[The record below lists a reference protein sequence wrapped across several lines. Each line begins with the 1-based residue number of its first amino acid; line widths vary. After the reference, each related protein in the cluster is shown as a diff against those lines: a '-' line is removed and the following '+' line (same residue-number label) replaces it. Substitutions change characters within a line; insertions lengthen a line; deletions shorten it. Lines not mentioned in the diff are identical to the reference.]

1 MFWPRRR
8 WGRWRH
14 RYCPILP
21 ARRACLPRGSPRR
34 EAVTASIS
42 AGSSLRGTQ
51 PARRCRALRTP
62 AGAMWTCR
70 MTGASRGRLIRTRRA
85 AGRHHTCPRGSG
97 GIGRSFACLPRTGT
111 ELRCWSSTA
120 CIRTAK
126 FGSTASIW
134 VCAPQNAPSSGSAPY
149 LPTGLGWYRKKFRV
163 PAEDRDRV
171 AVLEFDGVY
180 QNSEVWINGQ
190 YLGMRPSERAEQR
203 VGTIPAHGARVV
215 SEEVSR
221 ACRGPG
227 PSCGAG
233 VRRRVSE
240 QRSLDQRPVS
250 GYAPLRTRR
259 AAGRAHTCPRGSGG
273 IGRSFACLPRTGTEL
288 RCWSSTACIRT
299 AKFGSTASIWVCA
312 PQNAPSS
319 GSGAYLPTGIGWYRK
334 KFRVPA
340 EDRDRVAVLE
350 FDGVY

>member
-134 VCAPQNAPSSGSAPY
+134 VCAPQNAPSSGSGAY
-149 LPTGLGWYRKKFRV
+149 LPTGIGWYRKKFRV

-190 YLGMRPSERAEQR
+190 YLGLRPY
-203 VGTIPAHGARVV
+203 
-215 SEEVSR
+215 
-221 ACRGPG
+221 
-227 PSCGAG
+227 
-233 VRRRVSE
+233 
-240 QRSLDQRPVS
+240 
-250 GYAPLRTRR
+250 GYVAFSYDLTPHLI
-259 AAGRAHTCPRGSGG
+259 AGRDNVIAVKVDNSRQSNCR
-273 IGRSFACLPRTGTEL
+273 
-288 RCWSSTACIRT
+288 WY
-299 AKFGSTASIWVCA
+299 
-312 PQNAPSS
+312 S
-319 GSGAYLPTGIGWYRK
+319 GSGIYRHTWLLATNHLHVAYWGTFVTSP
-334 KFRVPA
+334 RVSKDA
-340 EDRDRVAVLE
+340 STVQIKTRVRH
-350 FDGVY
+350 DGKTAAPCTL